1 MKLEQEV
8 SNVKVDGDIS
18 RNAVGIDT
26 NNLGFILT
34 IISTKLYSKPIE
46 SFIREIT
53 SNAWDSHIEAKT
65 NDPVVISINHSVTDT
80 SKLQVS
86 IQDFGTGL
94 SPERF
99 DKVFKKAGSSTKR
112 DTNDQ
117 IGMFGIGRFSA
128 LSVADMVHIVSN
140 YNGKKYTYMMYKNGT
155 EINIDLALEQDTTDP
170 NGLIFS
176 LDISKRDWTVLKGGI
191 INQLRYFDNV
201 FVKGDYSSD
210 FNNSFNAI
218 KIQAYNT
225 FLISSR
231 DPENNTSTIL
241 LGKVAYPI
249 EINELYN
256 YAEGPEDKKVIDSIS
271 SINKKISVKFNIG
284 ELQVTPNREQ
294 ILYKEDTARTII
306 NRFKEFFTELKEI
319 KKNEL
324 AKEEMT
330 FMKLYDSVDSN
341 HYIIEFDKE
350 KIWTSGLK
358 YTEPVDVNKV
368 TFPNFHEIRSLAKEL
383 MGTYFESE
391 PYYFVNRWNEMQR
404 YKHKITVYTLL
415 KDATSIPD
423 KLSLIERKY
432 LRKHYT
438 NFYLGQWEGMNFTKR
453 LIKLYKKYLR
463 KINKNTLKLF
473 LAECIHFWNSKE
485 HYNVNKITDE
495 FRVNNKV
502 QRGGSSVKYYGV
514 QRIRFNSAGFDS
526 KYTYTKGELST
537 LVGTPGAD
545 GVKQKIVVV
554 DSVEDWNKLAVS
566 GILQIISRNVTV
578 ITGAKTTVKLLQ
590 TIYPTLNSWLVEN
603 KALIREEI
611 NAYKRFLEY
620 TNTQIDV
627 DNLIDIE
634 RELKIK
640 VGINTTEKKNLDKK
654 FQYQHDINVTE
665 FDKFGQTKSTFDLK
679 KSLEH
684 PSLLKIAEIVDSF
697 PYRSKPEI
705 KEIYSK
711 SLLSYLK
718 EVKLVDTN
726 NKIIYS

>member
-65 NDPVVISINHSVTDT
+65 SDPVVISINHSVTDT
-80 SKLQVS
+80 TKLQVS

-112 DTNDQ
+112 ETNDQ

-176 LDISKRDWTVLKGGI
+176 LDIPKRDWTVLKGGI

-210 FNNSFNAI
+210 FNNSFNMI

-249 EINELYN
+249 EVSELHN
-256 YAEGPEDKKVIDSIS
+256 YAETVEDRNIIDAIS
-271 SINKKISVKFNIG
+271 SINRKISVKFNIG

-306 NRFKEFFTELKEI
+306 NRYKEFFAELKEI
-319 KKNEL
+319 KREEF

-330 FMKLYDSVDSN
+330 FMKLYDSMDST
-341 HYIIEFDKE
+341 HYYINFGTDR
-350 KIWTSGLK
+350 IWTTGLK

-368 TFPNFHEIRSLAKEL
+368 TFPDYHDIRKLAKEL
-383 MGTYFESE
+383 LGTYFESE

-423 KLSLIERKY
+423 KLSIIERKY

-438 NFYLGQWEGMNFTKR
+438 NCYLGQWDGMNLTKK

-463 KINKNTLKLF
+463 KVPKNTLKLF
-473 LAECIHFWNSKE
+473 LSECIRFWDSKE
-485 HYNVNKITDE
+485 HYDVNKITDE
-495 FRVNNKV
+495 FRANNKV
-502 QRGGSSVKYYGV
+502 VRGGSSVKYYGV
-514 QRIRFNSAGFDS
+514 QRIRYNNSNFDT
-526 KYTYTKGELST
+526 KYTYTKGDLAT

-554 DSVEDWNKLAVS
+554 DSVEDWQKLAVS

-578 ITGAKTTVKLLQ
+578 ITGAKTTVKLLE
-590 TIYPTLNSWLVEN
+590 TMYPTLNNWLSDN

-620 TNTQIDV
+620 TNAEIDV

-634 RELKIK
+634 KELKIK
-640 VGINTTEKKNLDKK
+640 VGINTNEKKSLDKK
-654 FQYQHDINVTE
+654 FQYQHGIVVTE
-665 FDKFGQTKSTFDLK
+665 FDKFGQTKSTEDLK
-679 KSLEH
+679 KSLKH
-684 PSLLKIAEIVDSF
+684 PNLLKIAEIVDSF

-711 SLLSYLK
+711 SLLNYLK